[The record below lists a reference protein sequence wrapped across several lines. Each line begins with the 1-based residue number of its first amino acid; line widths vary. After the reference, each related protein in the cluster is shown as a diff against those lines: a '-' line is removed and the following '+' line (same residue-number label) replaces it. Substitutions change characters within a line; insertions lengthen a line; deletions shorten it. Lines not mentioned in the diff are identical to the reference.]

1 MTALLSNLRM
11 IRRYPSVAN
20 AVRLLDDENR
30 SLVDQA
36 ADEILSRIITGAFQP
51 GMSLKSTQLAATLGM
66 SRTPIAGSLARLVD
80 DGVLVQAYNHAAV
93 VGSHAKDWLDHVHR
107 LRQLLEPEAAA
118 LAAGRL
124 PEDVIEDF
132 RLLIADAEPM
142 VRECWKIAAML
153 LDFSL
158 HLAIAEYCGNEPLA
172 AAIRK
177 CWSFKRVSYSL
188 SGDCGENLEAE
199 YFEHVALFEALAAGD
214 AQKARSRMAGHL
226 KNASDTRPSARIV

>member
-1 MTALLSNLRM
+1 MIALLTNLRM
-11 IRRYPSVAN
+11 IYRYPSLAK
-20 AVRLLDDENR
+20 AVSVLDEENR
-30 SLVDQA
+30 SLVDRA

-51 GMSLKSTQLAATLGM
+51 GASLKTTQLAATLGM
-66 SRTPIAGSLARLVD
+66 SRTPIAGALARLVD

-93 VGSHAKDWLDHVHR
+93 VGPHAKDWLDHVHK

-124 PEDVIEDF
+124 PEDVLDDL

-142 VRECWKIAAML
+142 IREGWQRAAML
-153 LDFSL
+153 FDFSL
-158 HLAIAEYCGNEPLA
+158 HLTIAEYCGNEPLA

-188 SGDCGENLEAE
+188 SGDCGENLETE
-199 YFEHVALFEALAAGD
+199 YYEHVALFKALAARD
-214 AQKARSRMAGHL
+214 ARKARSRMSGHL